1 MAEFGLK
8 LMSELRDPSALVDQA
23 RDAEERGMDFVAISD
38 HIHPWLGDHD
48 HSPAAWPVL
57 GAIAERTERVEIATG
72 ITCPIMRYHP
82 VIVAQMAAT
91 VATMSGGRFTLAVG
105 AGERLNEHVV
115 GAGWPPI
122 DVRHEMLS
130 EAVSVMRQ
138 LWSGGFSTYRGEH
151 FTAEDVRIY
160 DLPDDPIPVVVGVSG
175 QASLDLAAE
184 VDADGIMAIE
194 PDASIVKRWV
204 DSGGDAARTYT
215 EVAFAVAADAD
226 QGLDLA
232 HRFFRFSAPGW
243 SVMSELPNPL
253 NFDAATA
260 SVRPEDMADAVPHG
274 PDAKPYVEAVSA
286 FLDAGFSKVS
296 FVPVGDDLDRFWGI
310 VAEVVAELGGG
321 QTV

>member
-1 MAEFGLK
+1 MPEFGLK
-8 LMSELRDPSALVDQA
+8 LMSELRAPEALVRQA
-23 RDAEERGMDFVAISD
+23 VDAEARGLDFVAISD

-57 GAIAERTERVEIATG
+57 GAVADRTERVEIATG
-72 ITCPIMRYHP
+72 ITCPILRYHP

-91 VATMSGGRFTLAVG
+91 VAAMSGGRFTLAVG

-122 DVRHEMLS
+122 DVRHEMLA
-130 EAVSVMRQ
+130 EAVTVMRQ
-138 LWSGGFSTYRGEH
+138 LWAGGFSSFRGEH

-184 VDADGIMAIE
+184 VDADGIMAID
-194 PDASIVKRWV
+194 PDASIVDRWTA
-204 DSGGDAARTYT
+204 SGGDASSTYT
-215 EVAFAVAADAD
+215 EVAFSVADD
-226 QGLDLA
+226 DDTGLELA
-232 HRFFRFSAPGW
+232 HRLFRFSAPGW

-253 NFDAATA
+253 NFDAATE

-274 PDAKPYVEAVSA
+274 PDPTSYVEAVST
-286 FLDAGFSKVS
+286 FLDAGFQKVS

-310 VAEVVAELGGG
+310 VDEVVAELGAR
-321 QTV
+321 QAV